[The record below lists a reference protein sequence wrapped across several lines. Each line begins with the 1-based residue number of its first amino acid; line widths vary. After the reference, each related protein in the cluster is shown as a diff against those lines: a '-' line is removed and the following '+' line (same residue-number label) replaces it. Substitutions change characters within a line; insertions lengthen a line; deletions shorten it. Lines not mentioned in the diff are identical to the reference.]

1 MIDFS
6 NKNILVTGGSRGI
19 GKEIAHLLA
28 DLGGSVVI
36 TGTKEIRLFEDNNIE
51 YKKVDFT
58 NEAELNGFLEE
69 IEKRNFDVVINNAAM
84 NIKEDFLN
92 ISDDLYSNIMN
103 VNLIAPIKIIQAVIE
118 DMKKKKY
125 GRIVNISSLWSLY
138 GAPRRAPYSISKHAL
153 NGLTRSVVS
162 EYSKYNILINSLSP
176 GFVLTDMTDKNLN
189 VSQKTNIINSIP
201 MGRMA
206 NPFEISKAVSFLCS
220 DFNSYIT
227 GQNIII
233 DGGMSACCMIM
244 EQKNETI

>member
-125 GRIVNISSLWSLY
+125 GRIVNIS
-138 GAPRRAPYSISKHAL
+138 
-153 NGLTRSVVS
+153 
-162 EYSKYNILINSLSP
+162 
-176 GFVLTDMTDKNLN
+176 
-189 VSQKTNIINSIP
+189 
-201 MGRMA
+201 
-206 NPFEISKAVSFLCS
+206 CS
-220 DFNSYIT
+220 W
-227 GQNIII
+227 
-233 DGGMSACCMIM
+233 
-244 EQKNETI
+244 